1 MNNSI
6 EKIYDKTKDIWGD
19 PQTYRGINFHPL
31 KIRESEY
38 QKNFNFLFTYPK
50 NSIPDR
56 DILRMSY
63 LKFVVFVMQGLINSS
78 GFEVSNMLLDFLK
91 HITKE
96 KNVSISGMIMPL
108 QKLGYLP
115 LEKIVRVTNGIE
127 LKDISLKLIIG
138 NVEFNETGFDEIREI
153 ILEQNG
159 LSIEYVN
166 EYNPELEKILVTY
179 SKMNGEIT
187 FEDEAY
193 TFASL
198 LGKSMKEIG
207 NYTIV
212 QYKNHMK
219 RMVMLKDYDLY
230 KPLEA
235 VGQIKVKSGEIKH
248 YLSHFGKEGRYSSI
262 LVNTKEFEKNDL
274 MQGAK
279 SI

>member
-1 MNNSI
+1 MNETI
-6 EKIYDKTKDIWGD
+6 AKIYDKTKDIWGD

-38 QKNFNFLFTYPK
+38 QKNFNFLLTYPK

-63 LKFVVFVMQGLINSS
+63 LKFVVFVMQGLINSN

-96 KNVSISGMIMPL
+96 ENVSISGMIMPL

-166 EYNPELEKILVTY
+166 EYNAELEKILVTY

-230 KPLEA
+230 KPLA
-235 VGQIKVKSGEIKH
+235 VRANS
-248 YLSHFGKEGRYSSI
+248 
-262 LVNTKEFEKNDL
+262 
-274 MQGAK
+274 
-279 SI
+279 